1 MRPPRPPIL
10 LDAAYEEPAAVRALV
25 PRNGP
30 YWPVMRY
37 LANATEMRA
46 VGGNAVARRTGVLPW
61 FRGDWAH
68 DGPKIDGLEPVLE
81 NPRFLEAARQLFDGE
96 VVRPQSVYVN
106 LMAPIAD
113 GGEAH
118 LDVPVFRGIER
129 DRYPVWLLN
138 TMGRSGLF
146 QDWQVDVATA
156 VSWFYSGEG
165 GAFDYWAEGHSKPP
179 QRLGT
184 PLDNRAVV
192 GDNDFM
198 FHRVDAIG
206 PANAPGT
213 EDVSL
218 SSELFALEDGSW
230 EVREGEAVLARY
242 PSEALRV
249 SVSWKALVFRNA
261 EAARRYDEGE
271 DTLELDAVVARL
283 IEDLEARGQHVELPA
298 EPLHDT
304 AFIEALSRAYAL
316 PDRVYPS
323 EAETRRHAA
332 R

>member
-10 LDAAYEEPAAVRALV
+10 LDAAYEDPAAVRALV
-25 PRNGP
+25 PRNAP

-46 VGGNAVARRTGVLPW
+46 VGGNAVAQRAGVLPW

-68 DGPKIDGLEPVLE
+68 DGPKIAGLEPVLE

-96 VVRPQSVYVN
+96 IVRPQSVYVN
-106 LMAPIAD
+106 LMAPIAE

-129 DRYPVWLLN
+129 DLYPVWLLN

-146 QDWQVDVATA
+146 RDWQVDVATA
-156 VSWFYSGEG
+156 VSWFYGGEG
-165 GAFDYWAEGHSKPP
+165 GAFDYWAEGHEKTP
-179 QRLGT
+179 QRLGA

-206 PANAPGT
+206 PANAPSS

-218 SSELFALEDGSW
+218 ASELFALADGSW

-242 PSEALRV
+242 PAEALRV
-249 SVSWKALVFRNA
+249 SVSWKALVFRDA
-261 EAARRYDEGE
+261 EAARRYNERADA
-271 DTLELDAVVARL
+271 LELDEVVARL
-283 IEDLEARGQHVELPA
+283 LADLDARGQGVEPPA
-298 EPLHDT
+298 DPLGDT
-304 AFIEALSRAYAL
+304 AFVEALSRAHAL

-323 EAETRRHAA
+323 EAETRHHAT